1 VNAGR
6 LRIAVI
12 AAACAAVA
20 VLAAPGGALAH
31 PLGNFTINQL
41 AQVRIDRGDVRIHYV
56 LDQAEVPTFQQLQ
69 RFDADGSGAIDTAS
83 EERLALDDLLAEISG
98 GLALTVDG
106 REVPMGSPWGRA
118 GWR

>member
-31 PLGNFTINQL
+31 PLGTFTINVR
-41 AQVRIDRGDVRIHYV
+41 AQVGIERGVVRF
-56 LDQAEVPTFQQLQ
+56 L
-69 RFDADGSGAIDTAS
+69 
-83 EERLALDDLLAEISG
+83 
-98 GLALTVDG
+98 
-106 REVPMGSPWGRA
+106 
-118 GWR
+118 